1 MATDKKIDV
10 VILGLLSHEDL
21 TGYEIKK
28 RMDSTL
34 RYFWGASFGSI
45 YPALSNLVDR
55 KLAVKRDGSE
65 NNRSKIVYS
74 ITKSGRDY
82 LKSWLEAPVVKDEIR
97 YETMLKIFFGGEGGP
112 ENVLKHID
120 AFEEKTKEEL
130 KKVEEYAEILR
141 TIVAED
147 ENHKYY
153 LLTAEFGIK
162 TYKAYLSWCRDA
174 RKMIQ

>member
-28 RMDSTL
+28 RMDSAL

-45 YPALSNLVDR
+45 YPALGDLVER
-55 KLAVKRDGSE
+55 KLAAKRDGSE

-82 LKSWLEAPVVKDEIR
+82 LKSWLEVPVVKDEIR
-97 YETMLKIFFGGEGGP
+97 YETMLKVFFGGEGGRK
-112 ENVLKHID
+112 NVLKHID
-120 AFEEKTKEEL
+120 SFEEKTKEDL
-130 KKVEEYAEILR
+130 KQVEEYVKILSS
-141 TIVAED
+141 IVGED
-147 ENHKYY
+147 ESHKYY

-174 RKMIQ
+174 RKMLQ